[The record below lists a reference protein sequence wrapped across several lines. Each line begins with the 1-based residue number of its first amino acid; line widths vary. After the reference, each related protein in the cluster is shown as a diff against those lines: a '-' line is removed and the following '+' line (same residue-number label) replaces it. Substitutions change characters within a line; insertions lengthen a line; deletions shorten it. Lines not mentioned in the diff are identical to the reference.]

1 MGAGKWGGGNKTSRR
16 FTFQSDFLDAAPPV
30 WSVWSCPQPLGP
42 SGPHASRSGAATHP
56 RSPSLVRSSH
66 PKIVLSLLL

>member
-1 MGAGKWGGGNKTSRR
+1 MGAGKGGWKQDVTAFHLSERLPGRSAATVAGVVLSPASRP
-16 FTFQSDFLDAAPPV
+16 SD
-30 WSVWSCPQPLGP
+30 
-42 SGPHASRSGAATHP
+42 PHASRSGAAAHP